1 MRKNALA
8 AADSCQHEGM
18 NRSLWLVAVTG
29 GALVVASTAY
39 LLTGGFSLGDAD
51 KVSSVVGAAAGVV
64 SLAMALAALRL
75 PQRRQRDPTETL
87 DMLANVVRKQW
98 TSELARFGRDVREPM
113 AIPLS
118 VRGSH
123 GEPLREAG
131 PAALGDLSDIGEI
144 FQRRVPPR
152 FVITG
157 PPGSGKTTAAILL
170 LLDLLERR
178 ERSGPVPV
186 LVSMATWDPARPF
199 EDWLAVQISR
209 TYALSPEAARELVGR
224 RMVVPILDGF
234 DELPAQKAGQALRRM
249 NAGLHGDDPL
259 VITAREGALERA
271 ARSRQGEVLQHA
283 TVLRL
288 EPVGPA
294 QLVRHLERV
303 LPQERYPGW
312 VRWREQLLGESGGAL
327 ERALSRPGNVG
338 LVRRAY
344 LDARRPLP
352 DLGSLTESE
361 IIERLLSDWID
372 RLYPRAGRERPW
384 LSTVAREWSDGFAW
398 WRLYQSVPRWAL
410 VVSVGVL
417 HLLVLGVLR
426 ACLGASAATG
436 DLVSG
441 AASLEW
447 LALLVA
453 AGFWDEFADVRRPAP
468 ETTRPVARLRREVL
482 VRGVAAIVIGVAVG
496 LVTALWG
503 ADAGVR
509 GGVFLGVATAS
520 FVMAVSSVGL
530 YAVAVALLAVEAKLP
545 WRPLALLE
553 GARRLDLMRAA
564 GGAYRFRRQEVQ
576 DLLAA
581 TGPEQRRGAE
591 FEGRPDEPT
600 ETSNG
605 AGATATQPDGP
616 ASAGREHPSAQPR
629 HSGPAAGTLD
639 RPAPD
644 VPPQSSAGPAQ
655 ETPHVGERPG
665 PRAYET
671 ERPPVPPPPPD
682 GDRPVSRR
690 ERLDVFAREAVLRE
704 VLVLPEM
711 LRRVDQRDPVAS
723 RARLRTLA
731 ASLLDHDPLAVE
743 APARDRGQR
752 FDEALDAFEK
762 AAALPFLSRFV
773 TAYVIAAGAAGAA
786 LVGLFAAQHW
796 WSWAPD
802 ATFASSVVLLLSVF
816 LWLSFRRNAAQR
828 RALRSRD
835 PAEWLQLD
843 ELPHLRL
850 ALDRTYRD
858 WIRAMARDGLLPMLT
873 ERLGEEP
880 PAYTTELHGLELE
893 PLSGTDDRDDH
904 FVETDAS
911 RRVSLLIDELS
922 SASIGLS
929 GARGA
934 GKSTVLRHL
943 CDPERHPD
951 NDLRLLVHAPTAY
964 DSREFLTHLFVR
976 VCERVVG
983 SQGPPPAP
991 LRRLRMLVMRVLPWV
1006 CAGAGLA
1013 LIVGTLYRGRMRALA
1028 DRLPD
1033 SARTYV
1039 LAGGGLLIL
1048 SGLAVALV
1056 VNRRPQLRR
1065 MTRAQVAAHAHLRRL
1080 RYQQAVTRT
1089 AVGETAIPGGSKIGG
1104 QLAVQQTEQAQSLP
1118 GLVAGF
1124 QELLTMVGTERR
1136 AGRNKVV
1143 IGVDEL
1149 DKIATAGEAEQ
1160 FLNDLKVIF
1169 GVPGCYF
1176 LVTVSEDALAAFGRR
1191 SLSVRDT
1198 FDSAFDTVVEIPPL
1212 RGREALDLLS
1222 RRGVPLPVPYVWL
1235 CHVMTAGLARDLVRS
1250 VRGLAAVAAEWREEP
1265 SPDGSRQE
1273 LEHLARQMIAEDV
1286 AAVMEAQLRGAAAD
1300 AEGTVALLEWLAA
1313 CADMPITSADIE
1325 TGIAAMPT
1333 GELSFAARTFAAQT
1347 RTYLA
1352 ITAILVRLF
1361 VEHPK
1366 KTAEWLRD
1374 QAERPRDQH
1383 PLDRLAEIRGLI
1395 ANHPQL
1401 AWHAVLRLRREVA
1414 WPVPQPPLDLAAA
1427 PPPE

>member
-1 MRKNALA
+1 
-8 AADSCQHEGM
+8 M
-18 NRSLWLVAVTG
+18 NRSLWLLAVTG
-29 GALVVASTAY
+29 GALIVASTAY
-39 LLTGGFSLGDAD
+39 LLTSGFSLGNAD
-51 KVSSVVGAAAGVV
+51 KVSSAMGAAAGVV
-64 SLAMALAALRL
+64 SLAVTLASLKL
-75 PQRRQRDPTETL
+75 SRRGRRDPAEAL
-87 DMLANVVRKQW
+87 DMLASLVREQW
-98 TSELARFGRDVREPM
+98 ASELARSRQDVREPL
-113 AIPLS
+113 AVPLL
-118 VRGSH
+118 VHGSH
-123 GEPLREAG
+123 EETLREAA
-131 PAALGDLSDIGEI
+131 PAALGDLSDIGQI

-157 PPGSGKTTAAILL
+157 PAGSGKTTAAALL

-186 LVSMATWDPARPF
+186 LVSMAAWDPARRPF
-199 EDWLAVQISR
+199 EDWLAEQISR

-224 RMVVPILDGF
+224 RKVIPILDGF

-259 VITAREGALERA
+259 VITAREDALDRA

-288 EPVGPA
+288 EPVGSA
-294 QLVRHLERV
+294 QLVRYLEGV
-303 LPQERYPGW
+303 LPQEHYPGW
-312 VRWREQLLGESGGAL
+312 DRWRERLLGEPGGAL
-327 ERALSRPGNVG
+327 ERALSLPGNVD

-352 DLGSLTESE
+352 DLGSLTEQE

-372 RLYPRAGRERPW
+372 RLYPRSGRGRSW
-384 LSTVAREWSDGFAW
+384 LSTVAREWQGGFVW
-398 WRLYQSVPRWAL
+398 WRLYQLVPRWAL

-417 HLLVLGVLR
+417 HLFFYGVSLA
-426 ACLGASAATG
+426 ACFGTKAATG

-441 AASLEW
+441 VASLEW

-453 AGFWDEFADVRRPAP
+453 AGFWDEFADVRGAAP
-468 ETTRPVARLRREVL
+468 ETTEPLAQLRREVR
-482 VRGVAAIVIGVAVG
+482 VRGAAAIVLGVAVG
-496 LVTALWG
+496 LGTGLWG
-503 ADAGVR
+503 PDAGVR
-509 GGVFLGVATAS
+509 GGVFLGVVTAF
-520 FVMAVSSVGL
+520 FVMLASSVGI
-530 YAVAVALLAVEAKLP
+530 YAVSVVILAGGADVPWWPLAV
-545 WRPLALLE
+545 LE
-553 GARRLDLMRAA
+553 RARRLDVMRAV
-564 GGAYRFRRQEVQ
+564 GGAYWFRRRQVQ
-576 DLLAA
+576 DLFAA
-581 TGPEQRRGAE
+581 TAPEQRRDAG
-591 FEGRPDEPT
+591 FEGPPDETTAP
-600 ETSNG
+600 SDG
-605 AGATATQPDGP
+605 SARAGATATRPEGP
-616 ASAGREHPSAQPR
+616 ASAAREHPGVPPGQ
-629 HSGPAAGTLD
+629 SGPATGMPD
-639 RPAPD
+639 RPVPD
-644 VPPQSSAGPAQ
+644 STQQPSAGPAQ
-655 ETPHVGERPG
+655 EAPRVGERPG
-665 PRAYET
+665 RRADET
-671 ERPPVPPPPPD
+671 GTPPVPPPPPD

-773 TAYVIAAGAAGAA
+773 TAYIITAGAAGTA
-786 LVGLFAAQHW
+786 LAGLFVAQQW
-796 WSWAPD
+796 WPWAPD
-802 ATFASSVVLLLSVF
+802 ATFAASVVLLLSVF

-850 ALDRTYRD
+850 VLDRTYRD

-873 ERLGEEP
+873 DRLGEEP

-911 RRVSLLIDELS
+911 RRVSLLIEELS

-964 DSREFLTHLFVR
+964 DSREFLTHLFIR

-983 SQGPPPAP
+983 SQGPRPAP
-991 LRRLRMLVMRVLPWV
+991 ARRLRMLTMRVLPWA
-1006 CAGAGLA
+1006 CAGAGLV
-1013 LIVGTLYRGRMRALA
+1013 LIVGTLYRGRIRALA

-1033 SARTYV
+1033 GARPYV

-1048 SGLAVALV
+1048 AGLAVALL
-1056 VNRRPQLRR
+1056 VNRRPRLRS
-1065 MTRAQVAAHAHLRRL
+1065 MTRAQVVAHDHLRRL

-1089 AVGETAIPGGSKIGG
+1089 AVGEAAIPGGGKIGG

-1222 RRGVPLPVPYVWL
+1222 RRGVPLPVPYVWI

-1250 VRGLAAVAAEWREEP
+1250 VRGLAAVSAEWREEP
-1265 SPDGSRQE
+1265 SPDGRTGASRQE
-1273 LEHLARQMIAEDV
+1273 LEHLARRMIAEDV

-1313 CADMPITSADIE
+1313 CADLPITAADIE
-1325 TGIAAMPT
+1325 TGIAAMPA
-1333 GELSFAARTFAAQT
+1333 GELSFAARTFAVQT

-1374 QAERPRDQH
+1374 LAEQPRDRH
-1383 PLDRLAEIRGLI
+1383 PLDRLAEIRGLL
-1395 ANHPQL
+1395 ANHPHL

-1414 WPVPQPPLDLAAA
+1414 WPVPQPPLDLAPA